1 MQRYATLLSVL
12 ATAASAQ
19 TTCTVASNTNDATAA
34 IQSALVA
41 CNNGGKVVL
50 SGSYTLGT
58 VLATNNLNNVQIELS
73 GVLTLSNNLAYWD
86 GNAIPLTYQ
95 DSYTAWT
102 IGGSNIHIFGGGLY
116 AGNGDAWYKRGT
128 SGVRPIP
135 WTILNAKNVLVE
147 NIRQTQSPFWH
158 NFVKA
163 SSNVTFNNMNLDSIQ
178 SNGSQAQNTD
188 GWDIHTSSNVAI
200 TNSKIINGDDCVSLK
215 PNATEVL
222 IENLYC
228 QGSHGISVGS
238 LGQYAGEV
246 DIVQNVLIKNITMV
260 NAENG
265 ARIKA
270 WGGSS
275 KADSTSGG
283 GSGFVKNVTFEDFY
297 VQNVQLPIVID
308 QCYETSASTCVSYP
322 SKIAIN
328 DIHYINVQGTGSK
341 SSEVVDME
349 CSQICNGITA
359 TGTKLVGTKGTAE
372 FICVNIAS
380 TAELDF
386 PCDADGVTTGTTTKT
401 SKTSKI
407 SSTKTSSLTTTA
419 SSVSTTKTSKTT
431 TVSSIKTS
439 TISSTKTS
447 STKSTAASITKTTTT
462 KTTTASGS
470 GCTATH
476 YAQCGGIGYTGCTV
490 CASGTTC
497 KYSSDYYSQCL

>member
-1 MQRYATLLSVL
+1 MRYAALLCVL
-12 ATAASAQ
+12 AAAASAQ

-34 IQSALVA
+34 IQSALSA
-41 CNNGGKVVL
+41 CNNGGKVVM
-50 SGSYTLGT
+50 SGSYTLGS
-58 VLATNNLNNVQIELS
+58 VLATNNLNNIQIELS
-73 GVLTLSNNLAYWD
+73 GTLTLSNDLTYWD
-86 GNAIPLTYQ
+86 SNAIPLTYQ

-102 IGGSNIHIFGGGLY
+102 IGGSNIHIYGGGLY

-158 NFVKA
+158 NFVKG
-163 SSNVTFNNMNLDSIQ
+163 SSNVTFNNINLHSIQ
-178 SNGSQAQNTD
+178 SDGSQAQNTD
-188 GWDIHTSSNVAI
+188 GWDIHTSNNVAI
-200 TNSKIINGDDCVSLK
+200 TNSYIINGDDCVSLK
-215 PNATEVL
+215 PNATGVL
-222 IENLYC
+222 IQSLYC

-297 VQNVQLPIVID
+297 VQNVALPIVID

-328 DIHYINVQGTGSK
+328 VIHYINVQGTGSK
-341 SSEVVDME
+341 STEVVDME
-349 CSQICNGITA
+349 CSQICDNISA

-380 TAELDF
+380 TAQLDF
-386 PCDADGVTTGTTTKT
+386 PCDASGVTTGTTTKSTKT
-401 SKTSKI
+401 SKT
-407 SSTKTSSLTTTA
+407 SSTKTSSMTTTTA
-419 SSVSTTKTSKTT
+419 SVTTTKTSKTT
-431 TVSSIKTS
+431 TVSSTKTS
-439 TISSTKTS
+439 TNKSTTASSTSTKTTT
-447 STKSTAASITKTTTT
+447 TKNTTT
-462 KTTTASGS
+462 KTTTAGNS

-476 YAQCGGIGYTGCTV
+476 YAQCGGIGYTGCTA

-497 KYSSDYYSQCL
+497 QYSNDYYSQCL